1 MRKVRGKG
9 GARKGAGRKPF
20 DPEVKR
26 SERVVVL
33 LTPSERAQLEEAA
46 GKEPVGT
53 YAHRVIARHL
63 ARRKK

>member
-1 MRKVRGKG
+1 MRKVKKKG
-9 GARKGAGRKPF
+9 GYRPGSGRKPLP
-20 DPEVKR
+20 PEDRR

-33 LTPSERAQLEEAA
+33 LTPSELAKLEEAA
-46 GKEPVGT
+46 GDEPTGT